1 MAPILGRPLLISLG
15 CAVILVVEALADP
28 TPAGAQHQL
37 SFGYVRFHPGRDLD
51 RNIDASNGGMVGYA
65 RRLTP
70 NGTLAVG
77 ASIGLTPYGRTEFS
91 VPLPASEE
99 KPELDLYTANTIYFV
114 LGELQLRART
124 SVIRPYLQG
133 DAGYAHFET
142 VTGSEDP
149 AEDGA
154 PIVEH
159 GDGTWIWGGGGG
171 LLVQLYEGEHQTDA
185 WGPGRAHF
193 DLRVRY
199 LRGGSVEHLR
209 PGSPLNEE
217 GRWDLDRH
225 LTESKFEVL
234 TYQIGFVFD
243 F

>member
-1 MAPILGRPLLISLG
+1 MAPILRTLLLASPA
-15 CAVILVVEALADP
+15 CAVLLVAGSLVDP
-28 TPAGAQHQL
+28 PGLRAQHQL
-37 SFGYVRFHPGRDLD
+37 SLGYSRFVPRSALD
-51 RNIDASNGGMVGYA
+51 RNLDASNGGGVGYA

-70 NGTLAVG
+70 NRTLAVG
-77 ASIGLTPYGRTEFS
+77 ASIALSDYGRTEFS
-91 VPLPASEE
+91 VPVPGSEE
-99 KPELDLYTANTIYFV
+99 ETELDLYTANTVYIV

-124 SVIRPYLQG
+124 RVVRPYVEANG
-133 DAGYAHFET
+133 GYARFET
-142 VTGSEDP
+142 VTGEDDSDEVP
-149 AEDGA
+149 Y
-154 PIVEH
+154 VEH

-171 LLVQLYEGEHQTDA
+171 LLVQLYEGDQETDA
-185 WGPGRAHF
+185 WGPGRAYL

-225 LTESKFEVL
+225 LAESKFEVL